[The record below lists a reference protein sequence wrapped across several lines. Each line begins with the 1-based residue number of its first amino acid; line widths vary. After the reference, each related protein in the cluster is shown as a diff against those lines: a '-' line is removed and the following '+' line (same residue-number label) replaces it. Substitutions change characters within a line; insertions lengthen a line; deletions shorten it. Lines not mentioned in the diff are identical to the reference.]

1 MGPIMPALSGHSAQA
16 AKLAPEEPA
25 MHTRLPALSLLL
37 FAASLLGGCAS
48 LSKSEC
54 RAADWYDIGIRDGA
68 SGRQEEYVIEHAQAC
83 ERVGVAP
90 DRDRWLAGRERGLER
105 YCTVSSGFRIGRNGG
120 SYSDVCFANGE
131 FEFLRGFELGSKLH
145 ALDTRIDGLERQ
157 SRDIEARLR
166 RADLPADDKA
176 HLALSDRERADL
188 RRQLRELEFEIGY
201 QTRDRETLEW
211 RARDL

>member
-1 MGPIMPALSGHSAQA
+1 MLA
-16 AKLAPEEPA
+16 AEDHA
-25 MHTRLPALSLLL
+25 MHSRYITLGLLL
-37 FAASLLGGCAS
+37 LAGLLQTGCAT

-68 SGRQEEYVIEHAQAC
+68 SGRHEEYIIEHAQAC

-90 DRDRWLAGRERGLER
+90 DRERWLAGRERGLER
-105 YCTVSSGFRIGRNGG
+105 YCTASTGYRVGLNGG

-131 FEFLRGFELGSKLH
+131 FEFRRGFEVGSKIH
-145 ALDTRIDGLERQ
+145 AVTARIDDLERQ

-166 RADLPADDKA
+166 RADLPRDDKA
-176 HLALSDRERADL
+176 YLELGDRDKADL
-188 RRQLRELEFEIGY
+188 RRRLRELEFEIGY
-201 QTRDRETLEW
+201 QTRERESLEW